1 MGVRTSA
8 DLDGGV
14 GLRRAHHEATDAAE
28 AVDAD
33 LEDHGFEERVVC
45 DSAET
50 CVSAPWAK
58 NLALAGALAW
68 VGAQTG

>member
-14 GLRRAHHEATDAAE
+14 SLRRAHHEAADAAE

-33 LEDHGFEERVVC
+33 LEDHGFEEELLC

-58 NLALAGALAW
+58 ILALAGALAW
-68 VGAQTG
+68 AGAPAG